1 VLAIGAVLAAESGS
15 HESYIDTAG
24 SAVIAILLFWLAHAY
39 ADVLGHRLQTHTRL
53 NIAILGQALRDEA
66 AILTG
71 AVPALLAVLL
81 CWIFGVAL
89 ATGVEAALWTT
100 VASLLA
106 FELLAGIRAR
116 ATPRELVFEA
126 GVVERH
132 AVPEELVQ
140 PLRVGARQFARE
152 LDQLGVAPAHAR
164 AHDLVVAG
172 SVGLVLKHQVVA
184 VRGEQLLVGHPHRL
198 HHVFA
203 LRRGAPLAVVGGGG
217 AKGVGNP
224 LKAPLQRRVEELARG
239 REQAEHIRLRDAHAP
254 RDALDRGAVQAAARE
269 LVHGGRDQLLA
280 TLGRGD
286 SPAHGLL

>member
-1 VLAIGAVLAAESGS
+1 VPCAAVDNPRIATPAPPSQQPSPEAGTRKWADRTVEWFLPEKNPARLVYGVLAIGAVLAAESGS

-81 CWIFGVAL
+81 CWIFGVVL

-126 GVVERH
+126 GV
-132 AVPEELVQ
+132 
-140 PLRVGARQFARE
+140 
-152 LDQLGVAPAHAR
+152 GVTM
-164 AHDLVVAG
+164 G
-172 SVGLVLKHQVVA
+172 
-184 VRGEQLLVGHPHRL
+184 
-198 HHVFA
+198 
-203 LRRGAPLAVVGGGG
+203 LAVI
-217 AKGVGNP
+217 A
-224 LKAPLQRRVEELARG
+224 LKVVL
-239 REQAEHIRLRDAHAP
+239 H
-254 RDALDRGAVQAAARE
+254 
-269 LVHGGRDQLLA
+269 
-280 TLGRGD
+280 
-286 SPAHGLL
+286 